1 MTDYFYV
8 SLQYSAIQK
17 TVLRHDRLWS
27 MAGISQI
34 LSQINEIDLPCSV
47 RMLGGE
53 TLVAGGGKFTSRFS
67 DSASANQAR
76 QEIIKIVSTRLPML
90 EFQISNT
97 VMAGDLKQAK
107 EKNLIVQL
115 STDKKRFRGYG
126 ITYNPMFQPCEECG
140 EYPGTAEHYFGDNK
154 KTLLCRICDMSR
166 AQRLNPKKIRQESLN
181 NLTSIEKIYRQYLET
196 VDPDQSRTSVE
207 IPADFINL
215 FPELPD
221 PQDNSE
227 RQRMAVWFSD
237 ANNMN
242 VKVPI
247 WLSQPD
253 QDIPTI
259 FHALTKAYIDITAKT
274 LSRIFKL
281 DTWSLWNG
289 KAGQTHYLPFRLIIA
304 GGDDL
309 CVVMPEQY
317 VLNFAKQ
324 LSISFHE
331 QVLSFEQGGWFS
343 TRWLKDHATP
353 ERSRPIRDPG
363 SFSFGGAFLI
373 TSLHTPF
380 RLIHERGENLMGQ
393 AKKGTERLAN
403 SINWQLLKTGSETN
417 TDSLLTY
424 EKPVYIDKLP
434 ETGIPEKMKDH
445 LTFDAYLKLK
455 DRYSSG
461 ECSLSNSQIK
471 TIADILQQGGTP
483 KDVEDRFLI
492 VASAGL
498 DKGLKYVLADLTFRT
513 GANSNGELI
522 PARIATMLEILTID
536 ERREK

>member
-27 MAGISQI
+27 MAGVSQM
-34 LSQINEIDLPCSV
+34 LSQINEIDLPFV
-47 RMLGGE
+47 VDELGGE
-53 TLVAGGGKFTSRFS
+53 TLVAGGGKFTARFA
-67 DSASANQAR
+67 DPASAAQAR
-76 QEIIKIVSTRLPML
+76 QEMIKIVSTRLPML
-90 EFQISNT
+90 EFQISDT
-97 VMAGDLKQAK
+97 VVAGDLKQAK

-115 STDKKRFRGYG
+115 SNDKKRFRGYG
-126 ITYNPMFQPCEECG
+126 ITYNPMFQTCEECG
-140 EYPGTAEHYFGDNK
+140 EYPGTAARYFGDNK
-154 KTLLCRICDMSR
+154 KTLCRICDMSV
-166 AQRLNPKKIRQESLN
+166 AQRLNPNKIRQESLA

-196 VDPDQSRTSVE
+196 VDPDQSIASVE
-207 IPADFINL
+207 IATDFKNL
-215 FPELPD
+215 FPEPPEPPD
-221 PQDNSE
+221 PPDNSM

-242 VKVPI
+242 VKVRI

-253 QDIPTI
+253 QEIPGI
-259 FHALTKAYIDITAKT
+259 FHMLTAAYIDITAKT
-274 LSRIFKL
+274 LSQIFTI
-281 DTWSLWNG
+281 DTWNRWESE
-289 KAGQTHYLPFRLIIA
+289 KTHYLPFRLIIA

-309 CVVMPEQY
+309 CIVMPEQY
-317 VLNFAKQ
+317 VLKFAKQ
-324 LSISFHE
+324 LSRSFHE
-331 QVLSFEQGGWFS
+331 QVTSFEQGGWFS
-343 TRWLKDHATP
+343 TRWLKDHASP
-353 ERSRPIRDPG
+353 EKNRPARDPG

-380 RLIHERGENLMGQ
+380 RSIHEQGEHLMGQ

-403 SINWQLLKTGSETN
+403 SINWQLLNAGPETG

-424 EKPVYIDKLP
+424 EKPIYIDDLP
-434 ETGIPEKMKDH
+434 ETGIPEKMKDR

-455 DRYSSG
+455 DRYSTGKS
-461 ECSLSNSQIK
+461 SLSNSQIK

-483 KDVEDRFLI
+483 EDVEDRLLLA
-492 VASAGL
+492 ASAGL
-498 DKGLKYVLADLTFRT
+498 EKGLKYVLGDLSFRT
-513 GANSNGELI
+513 GAEKNGQLI